1 MQSKWKGQGL
11 DAKNQDVLSSFWT
24 CLAVRFKN
32 KEGEK
37 ANYKQS
43 TLTRR
48 ITAAKTCQF
57 VPHASPCI
65 FIRCHSY
72 QEPAQNQDSSRCEI
86 RRRIRWMCEFLKLY
100 CIAMYCMCFYSF
112 VCCRVFCSAVSQGDL
127 RYDLQAKR
135 LELVAPEAAR

>member
-1 MQSKWKGQGL
+1 MESKWKGQGL

-48 ITAAKTCQF
+48 NTAAKRCQF
-57 VPHASPCI
+57 VPHASPCDAM
-65 FIRCHSY
+65 HDY
-72 QEPAQNQDSSRCEI
+72 QEQAHNLRYESSRCEVP
-86 RRRIRWMCEFLKLY
+86 RRIRWLCEFLKL
-100 CIAMYCMCFYSF
+100 
-112 VCCRVFCSAVSQGDL
+112 
-127 RYDLQAKR
+127 
-135 LELVAPEAAR
+135 